1 VHVRLHV
8 AGETY
13 YAPWVEALRVS
24 GHHAVVGYATPAVAS
39 VAGARRSRGAGDY
52 ALQGYGTSSYS
63 RGTQALPELC
73 AHGGA
78 LRPEVAPAVR
88 PELYMAP
95 AAIRTGLCMA
105 PRVVRP
111 GAVHGAAGYAPPA
124 TRPGRK
130 DNALLT
136 SDSAAPARLTLPAQR
151 RLRRKSDF
159 DAAYAGGRKFGNGFF
174 GVTAFW
180 NDKGWARIGLA
191 VAVRTAGGGVERN
204 RIRRIIRESFRLH
217 QHELPG
223 VDLIVSARGRAK
235 DAPGPELHAS
245 LVALWKK
252 VKEQCATS
260 PRS

>member
-1 VHVRLHV
+1 M
-8 AGETY
+8 A
-13 YAPWVEALRVS
+13 APYW
-24 GHHAVVGYATPAVAS
+24 HAA
-39 VAGARRSRGAGDY
+39 
-52 ALQGYGTSSYS
+52 
-63 RGTQALPELC
+63 
-73 AHGGA
+73 
-78 LRPEVAPAVR
+78 
-88 PELYMAP
+88 
-95 AAIRTGLCMA
+95 A
-105 PRVVRP
+105 PR
-111 GAVHGAAGYAPPA
+111 AVESSSHKAWHKPRLLLRAA
-124 TRPGRK
+124 TRPGLRRVPCMVRPTTRPALRRPRRK
-130 DNALLT
+130 DNAPLT

-180 NDKGWARIGLA
+180 NDKGWPRLGLA
-191 VAVRTAGGGVERN
+191 VSVRTAGGGVERN

-223 VDLIVSARGRAK
+223 VDLIVSARSRAK
-235 DAPGPELHAS
+235 DAPPSELHAS